1 MTNLRPFQ
9 IVLLAGSAFMFVAAI
24 VAITVYKPNNSADPK
39 FSNEIEIWGTLPKGL
54 FAERLNTIA
63 NEDSRFNQV
72 SYEQFDESVF
82 ADEFI
87 NALAES
93 RGPDLVVI
101 THDQLVDLRPKLFP
115 IAYTKDFNRR
125 NYQDLYVEGSEIFA
139 RPDGIYAL
147 PFAVDPLVMYWNRDV
162 FSSNNIPVPPRTW
175 EELRNDTVPRLT
187 RTGGAFDIFQSAV
200 AFGEYQNVRNAKE
213 IISLLMLQA
222 GSDIVVE
229 SDATYRVI
237 VDSFT
242 DNNIQGSTPASSA
255 LSFYTEFSNPASSL
269 YSWNRSLPQDRSRFL
284 SGELALYFGY
294 GSELESLEKAN
305 PNLNFDMTV
314 VPQGRTA
321 TIKRGYGK
329 FYGFAIPLASPDK
342 NASYEVAI
350 ELSNQ
355 ENGPLIATS
364 LGMSPTQRS
373 VLAQGAI
380 DPFQAV
386 RQEAALTARGWLEP
400 SSATGGIFKTMVED
414 ITSGR
419 LQVSDAVAD
428 MAERLRLA
436 F

>member
-24 VAITVYKPNNSADPK
+24 VAVTLYKPDNSTDPK
-39 FSNEIEIWGTLPKGL
+39 FSNEIEVWGTLPKGL
-54 FAERLNTIA
+54 FAERINAIS
-63 NEDSRFNQV
+63 NKDSRFNQF
-72 SYEQFDESVF
+72 SYEQYDESVF
-82 ADEFI
+82 VNEFI
-87 NALAES
+87 NALAEG

-101 THDQLVDLRPKLFP
+101 THEQLVDLRPKLFP
-115 IAYTKDFNRR
+115 IEYSKNFNLR
-125 NYQDLYVEGSEIFA
+125 NYQDLYVEGAEIFA
-139 RPDGIYAL
+139 RPNGIYAFPL
-147 PFAVDPLVMYWNRDV
+147 AVDPLVMYWNRDI
-162 FSSNNIPVPPRTW
+162 FSSNNIAVPPRTW

-187 RTGGAFDIFQSAV
+187 RTGGSFDIFQSTV

-213 IISLLMLQA
+213 IISLLMMQS
-222 GSDIVVE
+222 GSNIVVE
-229 SDATYRVI
+229 HNNTYQVV

-242 DNNIQGSTPASSA
+242 DNNIQGSTPASTA

-294 GSELESLEKAN
+294 GSELESLQKAN

-314 VPQGRTA
+314 VPQGASA
-321 TIKRGYGK
+321 TIRRGYGK
-329 FYGFAIPLASPDK
+329 FYGFAIPLAAPDK
-342 NASYEVAI
+342 LAAQEVAVK
-350 ELSNQ
+350 LSDQ
-355 ENGPLIATS
+355 DNGTIIANS
-364 LGMSPTQRS
+364 LGMSSARRD
-373 VLAQGAI
+373 VIAAGAI
-380 DPFQAV
+380 DPFQSV
-386 RQEAALTARGWLEP
+386 RQNAALIARGWLEP

-419 LQVSDAVAD
+419 LQVTESVAD